1 MSKET
6 KYKKKKGISSQ
17 RLGQDLMLYDSES
30 DKVHVLNETGA
41 IIWELLDGKNTMGKI
56 EKILAQRFDDASPQ
70 DISKDIEEI
79 LRKLEKEGLIIPVS

>member
-79 LRKLEKEGLIIPVS
+79 LRKLEKEGLVIPVS